1 VKYKYLIFF
10 LLSSFIV
17 VSLALVPAHAHP
29 GRTDSSG
36 GHTCRTNC
44 ASWGLGQ
51 GEYHSHGGGASGS
64 TSQSTDTPPAVET
77 NQTEPNQRFFELRK
91 AILQATPTEMPATT
105 PTRLPTRIP
114 TPTVTIAPSPTAMP
128 SPTTAPKQKARP
140 VQTIVQAP
148 KQQGFFAWFLSLFR

>member
-10 LLSSFIV
+10 LLSSLVII
-17 VSLALVPAHAHP
+17 SLAPLPIYAHP

-51 GEYHSHGGGASGS
+51 GEYHSHGGGASDS
-64 TSQSTDTPPAVET
+64 TSQSTDTAPAVET
-77 NQTEPNQRFFELRK
+77 NQPESNQRFLELRK
-91 AILQATPTEMPATT
+91 DMHATLTKTPTMI

-114 TPTVTIAPSPTAMP
+114 TPTVTIAPSPTATP

-148 KQQGFFAWFLSLFR
+148 KQQGFFDWLLSLFR